1 MRHLRLAPSLMPFCC
16 LPSNMTSGHR
26 GRIMTY
32 ATAPLIIMRMA
43 CATCAAHADRVT
55 DGNHTAID
63 VMKAANI
70 AGHPWSRPLAMVPV
84 AMSAAIKTVQG
95 RYTRVVVTVPAVP
108 GAAARH
114 ILLQLYPNQT
124 AMIDEAYAASLK
136 AIPEDAAQRD
146 GIALGEQAATA
157 VQEDRS

>member
-1 MRHLRLAPSLMPFCC
+1 MPFCC
-16 LPSNMTSGHR
+16 LPSNMTSGNR

-32 ATAPLIIMRMA
+32 ATAPLIIMLMA

-55 DGNHTAID
+55 DWNHTAID

-70 AGHPWSRPLAMVPV
+70 AGHPWSRPLAMVHV
-84 AMSAAIKTVQG
+84 AMSDAINTVQG

-108 GAAARH
+108 GASAAAARH

-124 AMIDEAYAASLK
+124 AMIDEAYAASL
-136 AIPEDAAQRD
+136 
-146 GIALGEQAATA
+146 
-157 VQEDRS
+157 